1 MPDLWVAEGGVVAE
15 EETHWCCSKSNV
27 ADSWLNMHRGHTH
40 THTHTHTHRHL
51 RDRTVLISRFGWG
64 VSAVQGIL
72 TSHILEESM
81 WGDRELERLA
91 VARVW
96 IASLIAPGHGNQR
109 AAGLRICRIGAWF
122 DNQREVLRRA
132 RRWPTVGG
140 DWGQSD
146 ALCHQSW
153 LKLIQGE

>member
-1 MPDLWVAEGGVVAE
+1 MPDLWAAEAGVIVE
-15 EETHWCCSKSNV
+15 EESHWCCSKSNV
-27 ADSWLNMHRGHTH
+27 ADSWLNVRRDTH
-40 THTHTHTHRHL
+40 MDTCA
-51 RDRTVLISRFGWG
+51 TVLCWSAAL

-96 IASLIAPGHGNQR
+96 IASLFAPGHGNQL
-109 AAGLRICRIGAWF
+109 AAGLRICLIGAWF
-122 DNQREVLRRA
+122 DNHGEVLCRA

-140 DWGQSD
+140 DWGHLD